1 MSFSTMKC
9 LILRSRPR
17 SLMRRVRLYSL
28 VKWTGRCLGFLIGWT
43 SRGQKRELRVKG
55 TELSCMAEWR
65 VIITC
70 ADFTPGMC
78 SFRDV
83 IDCYSFFYK
92 HDLLKPFD
100 WYWRIEPDV
109 TYFCDIT

>member
-1 MSFSTMKC
+1 
-9 LILRSRPR
+9 
-17 SLMRRVRLYSL
+17 MRRVRLYSL
-28 VKWTGRCLGFLIGWT
+28 GKWTRQCLGFPIGGT
-43 SRGQKRELRVKG
+43 SRGRKRALRVRG
-55 TELSCMAEWR
+55 TEPSCMAEWR

-70 ADFTPGMC
+70 ADFIPGFY

-83 IDCYSFFYK
+83 TDCYCFFYK
-92 HDLLKPFD
+92 HELPKPFE